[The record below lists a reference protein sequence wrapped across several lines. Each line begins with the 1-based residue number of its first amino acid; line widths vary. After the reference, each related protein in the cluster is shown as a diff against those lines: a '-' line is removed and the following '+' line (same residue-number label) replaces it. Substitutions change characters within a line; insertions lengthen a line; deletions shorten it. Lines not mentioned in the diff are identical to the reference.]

1 MASSFIKNVVGTGIA
16 LAATNVLLS
25 PAVKRLTQGGV
36 QQGLKQNNSA
46 NPNITYNTN
55 RTGKTTD
62 DWRIRLSL
70 APGNGIFYQDSNSN
84 ILKPLADTRGV
95 VFPYTPNITVA
106 YQSTYGSQRFTHGNY
121 THFAYENTEVQQIQ
135 LQADFTAQNRTEAAY
150 VLACVY
156 FFRAASKMFFGNGK
170 YAGNPPPILYLN
182 GYGKYYFNNVPCIL
196 TTFNHAMP
204 NEVDYIDVALNE
216 SDSYIVKQ
224 GDNETTVKSGII
236 NKGPSTRIPVLSQ
249 MTVTLQ
255 PIYSKQRISEFD
267 LNEFAKGNLINKGFL

>member
-1 MASSFIKNVVGTGIA
+1 
-16 LAATNVLLS
+16 
-25 PAVKRLTQGGV
+25 
-36 QQGLKQNNSA
+36 
-46 NPNITYNTN
+46 
-55 RTGKTTD
+55 
-62 DWRIRLSL
+62 
-70 APGNGIFYQDSNSN
+70 
-84 ILKPLADTRGV
+84 
-95 VFPYTPNITVA
+95 
-106 YQSTYGSQRFTHGNY
+106 
-121 THFAYENTEVQQIQ
+121 
-135 LQADFTAQNRTEAAY
+135 
-150 VLACVY
+150 
-156 FFRAASKMFFGNGK
+156 MFFGNGK

>member
-46 NPNITYNTN
+46 SPNITYNTN

-121 THFAYENTEVQQIQ
+121 THFAYENSEVQQIQ

-196 TTFNHAMP
+196 TSFNHAMP

-224 GDNETTVKSGII
+224 GDNETTVKSGVI

-255 PIYSKQRISEFD
+255 PIYSKQRITEFD
-267 LNEFAKGNLINKGFL
+267 LNEFAKGNLIDKGFL

>member
-196 TTFNHAMP
+196 TSFNHAMP

-224 GDNETTVKSGII
+224 GDNETTVKSGVI

-255 PIYSKQRISEFD
+255 PIYSKQRITEFD
-267 LNEFAKGNLINKGFL
+267 LNEFAKGNLIDKGFL

>member
-16 LAATNVLLS
+16 IAATNVLLS

-121 THFAYENTEVQQIQ
+121 THFAYENSEVQQIQ

-196 TTFNHAMP
+196 TSFNHAMP

-224 GDNETTVKSGII
+224 GDNETTVKSGVI

-255 PIYSKQRISEFD
+255 PIYSKQRITEFD
-267 LNEFAKGNLINKGFL
+267 LNEFAKGNLIDKGFL

>member
-196 TTFNHAMP
+196 TSFNHAMP

-224 GDNETTVKSGII
+224 GDNETTVKSGVI

-255 PIYSKQRISEFD
+255 PIYSKQRITEFD

>member
-121 THFAYENTEVQQIQ
+121 THFAYENSEVQQIQ

-255 PIYSKQRISEFD
+255 PIYSKQRITEFD
-267 LNEFAKGNLINKGFL
+267 LNEFAKGNLIDKGFL

>member
-46 NPNITYNTN
+46 SPNITYNTN

-70 APGNGIFYQDSNSN
+70 APGNGIFYQDSDSN

-121 THFAYENTEVQQIQ
+121 THFAYENSEVQQIQ

-196 TTFNHAMP
+196 TSFNHAMP

-224 GDNETTVKSGII
+224 GDNETTVKSGVI

-255 PIYSKQRISEFD
+255 PIYSKQRITEFD
-267 LNEFAKGNLINKGFL
+267 LNEFAKGNLIDKGFL

>member
-46 NPNITYNTN
+46 SPNITYNTN

-70 APGNGIFYQDSNSN
+70 APGNGIFYQDSDSN

-121 THFAYENTEVQQIQ
+121 THFAYENSEVQQIQ

-224 GDNETTVKSGII
+224 GDNETTVKSGVI

>member
-46 NPNITYNTN
+46 SPNITYNTN

-196 TTFNHAMP
+196 TSFNHAMP

-224 GDNETTVKSGII
+224 GDNETTVKSGVI

-255 PIYSKQRISEFD
+255 PIYSKQRITEFD
-267 LNEFAKGNLINKGFL
+267 LNEFAKGNLIDKGFL